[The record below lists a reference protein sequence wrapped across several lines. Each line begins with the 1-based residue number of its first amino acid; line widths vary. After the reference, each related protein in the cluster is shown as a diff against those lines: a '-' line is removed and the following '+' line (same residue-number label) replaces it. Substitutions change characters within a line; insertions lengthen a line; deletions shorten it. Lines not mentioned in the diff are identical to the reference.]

1 MSVITTKV
9 NGKID
14 TLQIYGKE
22 LDPFLGLLQT
32 LWNDCELST
41 HDERHSRAIG
51 TLQLIMR
58 DFQ

>member
-14 TLQIYGKE
+14 TLQVFGKE
-22 LDPFLGLLQT
+22 LDPFLNLLQT
-32 LWNDCELST
+32 LWNECELST
-41 HDERHSRAIG
+41 HDEHHARGIS
-51 TLQLIMR
+51 TLHLIMK